1 MLKGINAFEARQTN
15 VNGLIP
21 DHMFS
26 EVRWDDETKAENSM
40 DMTDEEVIEK
50 FQLLD
55 NQRNLQKRE
64 VCRRCFQ
71 EGKRGI
77 LYGIPFFYQGSIDW
91 PEDIPTVGKS
101 AEEGC
106 IGVLGTTLKDG
117 ETN

>member
-1 MLKGINAFEARQTN
+1 
-15 VNGLIP
+15 
-21 DHMFS
+21 MFS